1 MAVET
6 RVVEVPKRKKSRI
19 WAELKRWPWAPIVI
33 LFALLFVLTF
43 APILT
48 PHSPYNIILSDRLV
62 PPKWQEGSMPQYLLG
77 TDTLGRDL
85 LTRIYYGARVTMTV
99 AFLVIVISGGIGL
112 ILGIMAGYMGGWVD
126 AVISRAVDSFLAL
139 PAILLA
145 LVFAV
150 TLGPSMQTVII
161 ALTAVTWCRFTRV
174 IRGEALSL
182 RSRDFILQA
191 KVAGCS
197 TPRILAVH
205 ILPNVFNTFMILI
218 TLNIGWTILVEAS
231 LSFLGAGIPPPAPS
245 WGQMISEG
253 KDYLTS
259 AWWISLLPGLAL
271 ALCVFAFNQLGDWL
285 RDTLDPK
292 LRQR

>member
-6 RVVEVPKRKKSRI
+6 QVVAVPKRKKSRL
-19 WAELKRWPWAPIVI
+19 WAELRRWPWAPITI
-33 LFALLFVLTF
+33 LFALFFVLAF
-43 APILT
+43 ANFLT
-48 PHSPYNIILSDRLV
+48 PHSPYTITLPNRLL
-62 PPKWQEGSMPQYLLG
+62 PPSWEAAGMPQYPLG

-85 LTRIYYGARVTMTV
+85 LTRIFHGARVTMSV
-99 AFLVIVISGGIGL
+99 GALVMLIGGGIGL
-112 ILGIMAGYMGGWVD
+112 LLGIMAGYMGGWVD

-218 TLNIGWTILVEAS
+218 TLNIGWTIHVEAS

-253 KDYLTS
+253 RGYITS
-259 AWWISLLPGLAL
+259 AYWIALFPGIALSLTVLA
-271 ALCVFAFNQLGDWL
+271 FQLFGDWL
-285 RDTLDPK
+285 RDRLDPK
-292 LRQR
+292 LRQL